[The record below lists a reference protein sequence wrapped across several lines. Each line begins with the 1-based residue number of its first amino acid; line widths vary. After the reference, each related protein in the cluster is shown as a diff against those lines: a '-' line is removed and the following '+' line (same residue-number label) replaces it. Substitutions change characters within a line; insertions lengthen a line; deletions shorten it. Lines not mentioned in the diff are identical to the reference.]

1 MNGIKLSC
9 FNENTNGP
17 SHSISI
23 FSRTEKFPLYLFS
36 SLLLGIYYALFQIDD
51 VFSQFLSCFTLW
63 EPKDFLRQPA

>member
-9 FNENTNGP
+9 FNENTNVT

-23 FSRTEKFPLYLFS
+23 SFRTEKFPLYLFS
-36 SLLLGIYYALFQIDD
+36 SLLLGIYYALFQVDD
-51 VFSQFLSCFTLW
+51 VFFQFLPCFTLW